1 MTKTI
6 FHLLFM
12 ALLATACQK
21 EKPHTEDTSVAHQL
35 DSLVDG
41 ISDFSGV
48 ILLAEDG
55 KSVFHKA
62 FGFRN
67 FDARMPID
75 TSDIFE
81 LASVSK
87 QFTAMTIMMLK
98 EDGLLAYDESIEKYF
113 PNLPYKGITI
123 RHLLTHTSGLPDYF
137 EVMDKHWDKSK
148 VASNR
153 EIIDYL
159 VKYSPPKLFEPG
171 QRYQY
176 SNTGYV
182 LLGSITE
189 AVSGE
194 DFENFCE
201 QTIFDP
207 LQMSSTAVRSNQ
219 QRRQLSNLARGHI
232 YVKEKKKYMS
242 ADSFPSSNYIIWL
255 GGRKGPGRV
264 SSTAADLLKWDQA
277 LLTELLVGQETIQE
291 AFSPTTL
298 NDGSLSNYGF
308 GWEILPDSKLGKIV
322 SHSGSNPGY
331 KTVIVRYLDEGQTLI
346 MFCNNAHQQFEALQ
360 KAIDQILIVQRERNK

>member
-6 FHLLFM
+6 YNLIFITI
-12 ALLATACQK
+12 LATSCQNK
-21 EKPHTEDTSVAHQL
+21 EAARTEHSSLSDRL
-35 DSLVDG
+35 DSLFKTVP
-41 ISDFSGV
+41 DFSGV
-48 ILLAEDG
+48 ILFAEQG
-55 KSVFHKA
+55 KPLFERA
-62 FGFRN
+62 LGYRN
-67 FDARMPID
+67 FDTRIPMEM
-75 TSDIFE
+75 TDIFE

-87 QFTAMTIMMLK
+87 QFTAMTVMMLK
-98 EDGLLAYDESIEKYF
+98 EDGLLTYDEPIEKYF

-137 EVMDKHWDKSK
+137 EVMDKHWDKSR

-159 VKYSPPKLFEPG
+159 VKYSPPRLFEPG
-171 QRYQY
+171 KKYQY

-189 AVSGE
+189 TVSGE
-194 DFENFCE
+194 DFESFCK
-201 QTIFDP
+201 QNIFDP

-219 QRRQLSNLARGHI
+219 KRNQLSNLARGHI
-232 YVKEKKKYMS
+232 YVKEKKQYMS

-277 LLTELLVGQETIQE
+277 LLTELLVGRETIQE
-291 AFSPTTL
+291 AFTPTTL
-298 NDGSLSNYGF
+298 NDGSTSNYGF
-308 GWEILPDSKLGKIV
+308 GWGVVPDSELGSIV

-331 KTVIVRYLDEGQTLI
+331 KTVIVRYLDEGKTLI
-346 MFCNNAHQQFEALQ
+346 MLCNNAHPQFEVLQ
-360 KAIDQILIVQRERNK
+360 KAIDQILMAAAR